1 MHGAT
6 GPGLYPSA
14 YEEMLCIELTRAG
27 ILFQR
32 PVHVPSMYDGV
43 NLGGDLCADLL
54 VGDDLVVEALAVDEI
69 EYEAA
74 IRTYMPMSDRGK
86 NLMLNFNTVDLR
98 REGAHSFTRP
108 PV

>member
-14 YEEMLCIELTRAG
+14 YEEMRCIELTRAG

-32 PVHVPSMYDGV
+32 TVHVPSMYDGV

-74 IRTYMPMSDRGK
+74 IRTYVHMSGRGQGI
-86 NLMLNFNTVDLR
+86 MLNFNTIGPR